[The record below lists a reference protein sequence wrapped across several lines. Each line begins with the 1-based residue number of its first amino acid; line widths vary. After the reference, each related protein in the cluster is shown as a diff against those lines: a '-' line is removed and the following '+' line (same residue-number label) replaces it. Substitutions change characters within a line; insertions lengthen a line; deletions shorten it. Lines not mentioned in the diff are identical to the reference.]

1 MRLMIL
7 ILPGFHGR
15 AINFRSLSDVC
26 ESLNEAGINFT
37 LMTFSTCLNFFSGVS
52 VLPAQISSGNT
63 VGLFFSKTS

>member
-26 ESLNEAGINFT
+26 ESLNEAGINFS
-37 LMTFSTCLNFFSGVS
+37 LMTFSTCLNFLSGVG
-52 VLPAQISSGNT
+52 VLPAQQWKYR
-63 VGLFFSKTS
+63 GLIFQ